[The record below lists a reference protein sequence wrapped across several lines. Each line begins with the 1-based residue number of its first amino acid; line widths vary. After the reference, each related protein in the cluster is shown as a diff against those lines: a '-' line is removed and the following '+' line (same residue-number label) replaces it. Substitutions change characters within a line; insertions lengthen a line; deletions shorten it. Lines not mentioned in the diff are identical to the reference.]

1 VVNGS
6 LRTATGRETLSYF
19 GEFRAHWHNLL
30 GAGLG
35 IAFGAAL
42 NHYMTNLFGPAL
54 IAEFGWTKSH
64 FALIGVMPLA
74 TMLVIP
80 FQGRL
85 TDRLG
90 VRTAAAIG
98 VALLPLTFLALSAMS
113 GSIIHFFAIM
123 FLQALIAM
131 LCGTLTYTRVVV
143 EKFDAA
149 RGMALSLGMT
159 LAPLSGAIMTPIMG
173 GIIDEHG
180 WRAGYQA
187 MALITG
193 LGGAIALL
201 LIGKTPPAARYGT
214 SEAIASGMAGPPRS
228 ALADLRILSRQ
239 PAFLLIVIGMFFC
252 NFPQVLVGS
261 QLKLLVLDSGAPVR
275 LATWIVSLYATGVI
289 IGRFAC
295 GLALDK
301 VPAHRVAIVALGLP
315 ALGFMAL
322 ASPLDAPW
330 ILGGAIL
337 LVGLAQGAEGDIG
350 AYLISR
356 NFDLGLYSFIFAFV
370 SCSMFVASAVGSLV
384 LSQTL
389 AMTDRFDM
397 FLTIAAALTLL
408 GALAFFL
415 TGWARPRHPE
425 AHEPAIAPEGP
436 VRVLTGDEI

>member
-1 VVNGS
+1 M
-6 LRTATGRETLSYF
+6 ATGRETLSYF

-42 NHYMTNLFGPAL
+42 NHYMTNLFGPAM
-54 IAEFGWTKSH
+54 IAEFGWSKAD

-90 VRTAAAIG
+90 VRLTASIG
-98 VALLPLTFLALSAMS
+98 VAVLPLTFLALSAMS
-113 GSIIHFFAIM
+113 GNILQFFAIT
-123 FLQALIAM
+123 FAQALIAM
-131 LCGTLTYTRVVV
+131 LVGTLTYTRVVV

-159 LAPLSGAIMTPIMG
+159 VAPLSGAIMTPIMG
-173 GIIDEHG
+173 PIIDEHG
-180 WRAGYQA
+180 WRVGYQV
-187 MALITG
+187 MALLTG
-193 LGGAIALL
+193 TGGLLALL

-214 SEAIASGMAGPPRS
+214 SEALESGAAGPPRS
-228 ALADLRILSRQ
+228 ALTDLKVLSRQ
-239 PAFLLIVIGMFFC
+239 PAFLLIVVGMFFC

-261 QLKLLVLDSGAPVR
+261 QLKLVVMDSGAPAT
-275 LATWIVSLYATGVI
+275 LATWIVSLYASGVI
-289 IGRFAC
+289 LGRFAC

-301 VPAHRVAIVALGLP
+301 VSPHRVAIVALGLP
-315 ALGFMAL
+315 SIGFMAL

-330 ILGGAIL
+330 ILGGSIL

-370 SCSMFVASAVGSLV
+370 SCSMFIASAVGSVV
-384 LSQTL
+384 LSETL
-389 AMTDRFDM
+389 AWTDRFDV
-397 FLTIAAALTLL
+397 FLTIAAALTVL

-415 TGWARPRHPE
+415 TGWTRPAHPE
-425 AHEPAIAPEGP
+425 AHEAAIAPHGP
-436 VRVLTGDEI
+436 VPVLTGDEI